1 MIATVYSDYSHAIQM
16 NRSVFFT
23 FLLRGKNIAKI
34 AVALGLVANLSACRK
49 PSQNTLVLTGSSTVA
64 PLAAEIAKRY
74 EAEHPGVRIDVQTG
88 GSSRGIAD
96 ARSKVAD
103 IGMVSRSLKS
113 DESDLTANSIAKD
126 GITVILHGD
135 NPVKSLTEKQI
146 VGIYTDKINNWQE
159 VGGKDAPITVVNK
172 AEGRSTLELFADY
185 FKVKTT
191 DIKADT
197 IIGDNEQGIKTVAGN
212 PNAIGYVSVGAAEY
226 NAENKTPI
234 KLLPINGVEASTE
247 TVRDGTFPI
256 SRPLNLVTL
265 GTPQGLSQDF
275 INFAQSSQVKD
286 IVEEQYFVPISQ

>member
-1 MIATVYSDYSHAIQM
+1 MIAKGSLI
-16 NRSVFFT
+16 
-23 FLLRGKNIAKI
+23 
-34 AVALGLVANLSACRK
+34 LGLVASVSACRQ

-64 PLAAEIAKRY
+64 PLVAEIAKRY
-74 EAEHPGVRIDVQTG
+74 EAEHPGVKIDVQTG

-103 IGMVSRSLKS
+103 LGMVSRSLKS
-113 DESDLTANSIAKD
+113 EESDLTAHSIARD
-126 GITVILHGD
+126 GVTVILHSD
-135 NPVKSLTEKQI
+135 NPVKSLTDEQI

-185 FKVKTT
+185 FKLETT

-234 KLLPINGVEASTE
+234 KLLPVNSIEASTK
-247 TVRDGTFPI
+247 TVQNGTFPI

-275 INFAQSSQVKD
+275 IKFSQSSQVKD
-286 IVEEQYFVPISQ
+286 IVEEQYFVPTSQ